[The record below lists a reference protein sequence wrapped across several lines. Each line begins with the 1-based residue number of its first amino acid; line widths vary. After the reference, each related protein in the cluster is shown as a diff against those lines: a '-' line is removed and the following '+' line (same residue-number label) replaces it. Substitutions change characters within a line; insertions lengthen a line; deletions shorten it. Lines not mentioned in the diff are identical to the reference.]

1 MRFRRSIPADF
12 KDKLFGAFDQVM
24 LEKLSGGW
32 GHTHGERVPN
42 SLRGNIRDGKV
53 ETYRFIDNVWTFDLR
68 SAAFSGGC
76 FNQGPRMAMSVDKVR
91 IVAVD
96 AKMFLSKDLA
106 GGTDAAVATAAP
118 ALRNGSAPISVAAAR
133 ELPASEESAT
143 LFDDEEDDDDFE
155 DTEQLAQLDGAA
167 DIHTRY
173 VSVSA
178 LARAGA
184 CPILSGRLTGSA
196 RSTGEGTSHEN
207 RGTGSSAALPGGGE
221 GEASWAAQKEPSQQ
235 QSQQQSQHSQQQQQ
249 QQQQQ
254 HWLPQFDGD
263 FVDDDD
269 GDWEDAAPEEDEDL
283 DSRSKRQRLAGA
295 GDDEE
300 LNSDDDDDDG
310 LVQPEGA
317 MTVGAE
323 QRAWQTNQILAQY
336 IKVKRTRQKWTCKLK
351 AGIARLNGRDY
362 AFTSCDAELVYG

>member
-295 GDDEE
+295 GDDEV
-300 LNSDDDDDDG
+300 S
-310 LVQPEGA
+310 P
-317 MTVGAE
+317 TPPP
-323 QRAWQTNQILAQY
+323 ISP
-336 IKVKRTRQKWTCKLK
+336 ICRTPLFPYLT
-351 AGIARLNGRDY
+351 
-362 AFTSCDAELVYG
+362 F